1 MLKWIVVVIIIL
13 GTLSGCFNQQEKPK
27 ESTSTEEAAN
37 SNKPQ
42 QKVTEATSQNHGQ
55 KSQVQAS
62 ASNDNVAKKQDQEG
76 FMEFRPKVGSKK
88 VYVDQE
94 NVESLAEEVA
104 YENDRYIQ
112 TIVRIGQ
119 STSVV
124 IYKWTS
130 DEISIVSEVESPAD
144 PYKNYLTG
152 IKEKSDRE
160 ILLSSNASAKVSWK
174 VIGKNETVQTPF
186 KSFNHVIAIEK
197 TSNEVEGADTI
208 YTYYLAPGAGIIKQL
223 YQVTGDQGY
232 TGVSLLQKLE

>member
-1 MLKWIVVVIIIL
+1 MMYKWIFITIVIL
-13 GTLSGCFNQQEKPK
+13 GTLSGCFHTHEKQEKDNSQEK
-27 ESTSTEEAAN
+27 IIKTS
-37 SNKPQ
+37 KPQ
-42 QKVTEATSQNHGQ
+42 QEETVSNTQNPEHKTE
-55 KSQVQAS
+55 KPV
-62 ASNDNVAKKQDQEG
+62 SNSNLAEDQDRKG
-76 FMEFRPKVGSKK
+76 FMLYRPKVGSKK

-186 KSFNHVIAIEK
+186 KSFNHVISIQK
-197 TSNEVEGADTI
+197 TTNEVEGADTI

-232 TGVSLLQKLE
+232 TGESLLQKLE